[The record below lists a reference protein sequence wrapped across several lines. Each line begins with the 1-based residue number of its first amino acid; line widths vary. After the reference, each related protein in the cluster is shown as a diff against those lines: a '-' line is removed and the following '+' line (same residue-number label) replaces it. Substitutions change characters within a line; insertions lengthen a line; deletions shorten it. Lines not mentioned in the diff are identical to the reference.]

1 MNIASNPWSFVP
13 TDVNTASIVASPGG
27 LTLNA
32 DGSVTLTLTAG
43 FSQADLTANDKLTI
57 FQPTNLA
64 FQGFYIVRFKTS
76 PTIYNIVPLNFKI
89 PSGTAAS
96 GGGTAAQNQYAD
108 EIRAEDVSWQN
119 VSALGQLL
127 TIVDKNG
134 NPIWEA
140 TASGA
145 GVFTRGKIMWV
156 NGLTFIEMDSG
167 MVLVTV
173 N

>member
-13 TDVNTASIVASPGG
+13 TDVNFADIVASPGG
-27 LTLNA
+27 LTLNS
-32 DGSVTLTLTAG
+32 DGSVTLTLSGA
-43 FSQADLTANDKLTI
+43 FSQADLVKDDKLTI
-57 FQPTNLA
+57 FQPTNLVY
-64 FQGFYIVRFKTS
+64 QGFYRVYFKTS
-76 PTIYNIVPLNFKI
+76 STVYNIIPINFKI

-96 GGGTAAQNQYAD
+96 GGGIAAKNQYAD

-119 VSALGQLL
+119 VSALGQIL
-127 TIVDKNG
+127 IVVDKNG

-140 TASGA
+140 TASGP

-156 NGLTFIEMDSG
+156 NGLTLIEMDSG
-167 MVLVTV
+167 IVLVTV